1 MSFTRK
7 KENFVCEHCGHQVEG
22 TGYTNHCPK
31 CLWSKHFD
39 IEPGDRAQSCGGLMA
54 PIDVFYQSGEWV
66 VVHECQK
73 CGERRRKKIT
83 PKDEFEEVIR
93 LKQKKKKKKV
103 KG

>member
-1 MSFTRK
+1 
-7 KENFVCEHCGHQVEG
+7 
-22 TGYTNHCPK
+22 
-31 CLWSKHFD
+31 
-39 IEPGDRAQSCGGLMA
+39 MA

-83 PKDEFEEVIR
+83 PEDDFDEVIR
-93 LKQKKKKKKV
+93 LERQINDKKV